1 MKRHAL
7 DPVSLVFG
15 LMLTGLGLAFLVAR
29 IDIANTNLRWVWPLP
44 LLALGA
50 LMIVLGARRTTETA
64 TSADDARIPG

>member
-15 LMLTGLGLAFLVAR
+15 LLFAGLGGVFLLASIDVA
-29 IDIANTNLRWVWPLP
+29 TTGLRWVWPLP

-50 LMIVLGARRTTETA
+50 LLIALGVRRTSESTQ
-64 TSADDARIPG
+64 DDERIAG

>member
-1 MKRHAL
+1 MKRHPL

-15 LMLTGLGLAFLVAR
+15 LLLAGLGLTFLLAR

-50 LMIVLGARRTTETA
+50 LMIALGSRRTTA
-64 TSADDARIPG
+64 TTTDDERTPR

>member
-15 LMLTGLGLAFLVAR
+15 LLLAGLGVAFLVAR

-44 LLALGA
+44 LLALGT
-50 LMIVLGARRTTETA
+50 LMIALGARRSAETTT
-64 TSADDARIPG
+64 DDGTIPG

>member
-1 MKRHAL
+1 VKRHPL

-15 LMLTGLGLAFLVAR
+15 LLFAGLGLAFLIAR

-50 LMIVLGARRTTETA
+50 LMIALGARRSAESPPDEETI
-64 TSADDARIPG
+64 IPG